1 MTPDTPSDKP
11 LHGTEPPSAWV
22 ARWIGAIAPGAE
34 VLDLACGRGRHAR
47 LAAARGHRVV
57 ALDRDAQAL
66 ATLAGV
72 PGIDVLQADIE
83 AAPWPLGAGRFGGI
97 IVTNYLHR
105 PLFAPLVASLAPGGV
120 LIYETFARGNERFG
134 SPRNPA
140 FLLEPGEL
148 LAVSG
153 LGLCVLG
160 FEQGLVSQ
168 PKSAQVQRLC
178 AVRESAPDRAL
189 D

>member
-1 MTPDTPSDKP
+1 MGADGT
-11 LHGTEPPSAWV
+11 LHGTEPASAWV
-22 ARWIGAIAPGAE
+22 ARWIGLVSPGSE

-47 LAAARGHRVV
+47 LAASRGHRVL
-57 ALDRDAQAL
+57 ALDRDADAL

-72 PGIDVLQADIE
+72 PGVTTLQADVE
-83 AAPWPLGAGRFGGI
+83 AGPWPFVAGRFGGI

-105 PLFAPLVASLAPGGV
+105 PLFAPLIASLAPGGV
-120 LIYETFARGNERFG
+120 LVYETFARGNERFG

-148 LAVSG
+148 LAVSTH
-153 LGLCVLG
+153 GLCVLG
-160 FEQGLVSQ
+160 FEQGLVSR

-178 AVRESAPDRAL
+178 AVRETAPDRAL